1 MAVEEDEVDPADFE
15 DLPSTDIE
23 VEHHVHYGMT
33 GSFPLRM
40 AELFFADDGLHIAEY
55 AYITPLFGLG
65 FRKHKR
71 EAAAMDR
78 VFEVHGIDEVLLQ
91 ADAVHWLNP
100 AGIDRVVLYSGG
112 WLGRPKVAVYTAD
125 GLSYAYRLHD
135 ELAFDELVAGVADW
149 GERHDVTV
157 EHERG
162 LGFTP
167 VESLWRFM
175 NR

>member
-1 MAVEEDEVDPADFE
+1 MATEEVDSAEFE
-15 DLPSTDIE
+15 DLPTSNIE
-23 VEHHVHYGMT
+23 VDYHVHYGMT

-40 AELFFADDGLHIAEY
+40 AELFFASDGIHIAEY

-65 FRKHKR
+65 FRKHRR
-71 EAAAMDR
+71 EAAGMER
-78 VFEVHGIDEVLLQ
+78 IFEVHGIDEVLLQ
-91 ADAVHWLNP
+91 ADKVHWINP
-100 AGIDRVVLYSGG
+100 EGIDRIILYSGG

-135 ELAFDELVAGVADW
+135 EVEFSELVGGITDW
-149 GERHDVTV
+149 SDRYEIEVDDRY
-157 EHERG
+157 G

-167 VESLWRFM
+167 VESLWRFL

>member
-1 MAVEEDEVDPADFE
+1 MATDEVDQSEFE

-23 VEHHVHYGMT
+23 VDYHVHYGMT

-40 AELFFADDGLHIAEY
+40 AEVFFANDGVHIAEY

-65 FRKHKR
+65 FRKHRR
-71 EAAAMDR
+71 EAAGMQR
-78 VFEVHGIDEVLLQ
+78 IYEIHGIDEVLLQ
-91 ADAVHWLNP
+91 ADGVHWLNP
-100 AGIDRVVLYSGG
+100 AGLDRIVLYSGG
-112 WLGRPKVAVYTAD
+112 WLGRPKIALYTAD

-135 ELAFDELVAGVADW
+135 EVVFDQLVKGITAWADRYEVA
-149 GERHDVTV
+149 V
-157 EHERG
+157 EDRYG

-167 VESLWRFM
+167 VESLWRFI